1 MNKRQFIVGVI
12 VAIGIVLGIFY
23 CLDTTPLS
31 KRMYLTDE
39 RTEQRYQK
47 HWKDIET
54 ILEPYDIC
62 LKDYLV
68 VNLENHSY
76 YAEIPLQ
83 NEDVLII
90 DVLRH
95 TARQYPRCIITL
107 KSSAYSSWEDV
118 IMPLDEYSFVFEI
131 LAYYSGNR
139 LDVNKINTVASA
151 LQDKTHA
158 EIYSE
163 KDDMCYQSQDL
174 KGYLVK
180 IAELHYGCLYDFKDS
195 GKYESELV
203 YYGDALI

>member
-1 MNKRQFIVGVI
+1 MSKRDCIIGVI
-12 VAIGIVLGIFY
+12 ISVVIVLCIFY
-23 CLDTTPLS
+23 CLDTAPLS

-62 LKDYLV
+62 LEDYLV
-68 VNLENHSY
+68 VNPDGHGY

-83 NEDVLII
+83 NEDTLII
-90 DVLRH
+90 DVWRH
-95 TARQYPRCIITL
+95 TACQYPRCIITL
-107 KSSAYSSWEDV
+107 KSAAYSSWKDV
-118 IMPLDEYSFVFEI
+118 IMPFDEYSFVFEI

-139 LDVNKINTVASA
+139 LDVNKINKVASA

-180 IAELHYGCLYDFKDS
+180 IAELHYGCLYDFEDS

-203 YYGDALI
+203 YYGDAFC